1 MFLFRYSSIFK
12 NRWIAVLF
20 AIWICYMAVDFV
32 GTPSDANS
40 NATITD
46 ETGAPV
52 DKAAVDSL
60 KKTLEGL

>member
-1 MFLFRYSSIFK
+1 M
-12 NRWIAVLF
+12 LF